1 MPKNYTRTQR
11 VSDVIQT
18 ALAEIIQRNAKDMR
32 FGLTTITS
40 VEVARDLSFA
50 KVYVSVLED
59 DKSAEIVKALNNA
72 AKYLRYELANSIE
85 LRVTPELRFV
95 YDDSSVRGHRI
106 SSLINDAFKK
116 EANFVNEKKYKRK
129 GER

>member
-1 MPKNYTRTQR
+1 MPKNYTRKQR

-18 ALAEIIQRNAKDMR
+18 ALAEILQRNAKDMR
-32 FGLTTITS
+32 FGLITITS
-40 VEVARDLSFA
+40 VDVARDLSFA
-50 KVYVSVLED
+50 KVFVSVLED

-72 AKYLRYELANSIE
+72 AKYLRYELANAIE

-106 SSLINDAFKK
+106 TSLINDALKK
-116 EANFVNEKKYKRK
+116 
-129 GER
+129 